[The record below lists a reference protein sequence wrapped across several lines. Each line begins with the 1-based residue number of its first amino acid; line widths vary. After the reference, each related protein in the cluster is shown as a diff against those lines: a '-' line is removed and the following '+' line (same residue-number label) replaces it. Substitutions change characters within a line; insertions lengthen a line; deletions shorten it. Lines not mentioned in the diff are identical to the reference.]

1 MLLDRAHD
9 QYDLALEA
17 CFSLQLMFLL
27 ETMIEDTGATEKAV
41 TELFNN

>member
-9 QYDLALEA
+9 QYDLALEV

-27 ETMIEDTGATEKAV
+27 ETRIEDTGATEKCCHGA
-41 TELFNN
+41 FH